1 MITILRRRISDAVP
15 LHFACPMPRR
25 LGAERH
31 ADNVGLLFVISG
43 ALAYLYAGRGMRLLE
58 ADPSGAGA
66 GQFAAL
72 AEFDR
77 LWTISRVGLWLGIA
91 GVIVLVASATIAHRA
106 RARARRAL
114 VDASPAR
121 PERA

>member
-1 MITILRRRISDAVP
+1 
-15 LHFACPMPRR
+15 MPRR

-31 ADNVGLLFVISG
+31 ADNVGLLFLICG

-58 ADPSGAGA
+58 TDPAGAGS

-77 LWTISRVGLWLGIA
+77 LWTVSRVGLWLGIA
-91 GVIVLVASATIAHRA
+91 GVLVLVASATIAHRA

-114 VDASPAR
+114 DEASPAR
-121 PERA
+121 HARA